1 MRLLLPAGD
10 AFSPNPGDKD
20 PQGPFGVCPSTTG
33 PFTAANPF
41 YGCDSKG
48 ECGEAPNPSRIPA
61 LRPAAQLLGKAGR
74 PEGMR
79 HDCSLSFCADLF
91 GRAADKGHE
100 SGRMRRPP
108 NTASVTRG
116 AEAAWQPA
124 SF

>member
-1 MRLLLPAGD
+1 MGLLLPAGD

-48 ECGEAPNPSRIPA
+48 ECGEAPHSSRIPA
-61 LRPAAQLLGKAGR
+61 LRPAAQLVGKAGR
-74 PEGMR
+74 PEE
-79 HDCSLSFCADLF
+79 HLQPVFLCSSHWDA
-91 GRAADKGHE
+91 GRAAEEGHK

-108 NTASVTRG
+108 
-116 AEAAWQPA
+116 QQ
-124 SF
+124 